1 MTFNTVLKTKRI
13 FSSLAL
19 AACLMGAVACNTT
32 AQAAAA
38 LPNATIDEKPQSGKT
53 LETMVLAGGCFWG
66 VQAVFEHTK
75 GVVQAVD
82 GYSGGSA
89 HTADYET
96 VSSGTTGH
104 AESVKVTYDPSQVTY
119 GQLLKVF
126 FTVALDPTEVNRQG
140 PDEGTQYR
148 SVLFYANEEQQKIAN
163 AYIAQL
169 NAAKVFHKPIATQ
182 VVPLKAFYPAEAY
195 HQDYAQIHPDN
206 MYIYVNDLPKV
217 AALSRE
223 LPDMYVK
230 KPVKVSPDALAQ
242 K

>member
-1 MTFNTVLKTKRI
+1 MISITKKVV
-13 FSSLAL
+13 SSLAA
-19 AACLMGAVACNTT
+19 AACLAGVLACNTT
-32 AQAAAA
+32 VQAASA
-38 LPNATIDEKPQSGKT
+38 LPNPTVDEQSTAKGPET
-53 LETMVLAGGCFWG
+53 LVLAGGCFWG

-75 GVVQAVD
+75 GVLQAVD

-89 HTADYET
+89 NTADYET

-104 AESVKVTYDPSQVTY
+104 AESVRVTYDPSKVTY

-126 FTVALDPTEVNRQG
+126 FTAALDPTEVNRQG
-140 PDEGTQYR
+140 PDSGTQYR
-148 SVLFYANEEQQKIAN
+148 SVLFYGNADQQKIAS

-169 NAAKVFHKPIATQ
+169 NAAKVFSKPIATQ

-195 HQDYAQIHPDN
+195 HQDYAQMHPDN
-206 MYIYVNDLPKV
+206 MYIFVNDAPKV
-217 AALSRE
+217 VALSKE

-230 KPVKVSPDALAQ
+230 TPVKVNPQSLAS

>member
-1 MTFNTVLKTKRI
+1 MVTRAKQMM
-13 FSSLAL
+13 SSLAT
-19 AACLMGAVACNTT
+19 AACLLGVMACNSS

-38 LPNATIDEKPQSGKT
+38 LPNPTVDEVKGAAKGP
-53 LETMVLAGGCFWG
+53 ETMVLAGGCFWG

-75 GVVQAVD
+75 GVLQAVD

-89 HTADYET
+89 KTADYET
-96 VSSGTTGH
+96 VSTGTTGH
-104 AESVKVTYDPSQVTY
+104 AESVKVTYDPAQVTY

-126 FTVALDPTEVNRQG
+126 FTVAADPTELNRQG

-148 SVLFYANEEQQKIAN
+148 SVFFYANADQQRIAS

-169 NAAKVFHKPIATQ
+169 NAAKAFPKPIVTQ

-195 HQDYAQIHPDN
+195 HQDYAQVHPDN
-206 MYIYVNDLPKV
+206 MYIYINDAPKV

-230 KPVKVSPDALAQ
+230 TPVKVSLQSLAQ

>member
-1 MTFNTVLKTKRI
+1 MITTAKRLI
-13 FSSLAL
+13 SSLAT
-19 AACLMGAVACNTT
+19 AACLLGVMACNSS

-38 LPNATIDEKPQSGKT
+38 LPNPTVDEVKGAAKGPET
-53 LETMVLAGGCFWG
+53 LVLSGGCFWG
-66 VQAVFEHTK
+66 IQAVFEHTR
-75 GVVQAVD
+75 GVTQAVA
-82 GYSGGSA
+82 GYSGGTA
-89 HTADYET
+89 KTADYET
-96 VSSGTTGH
+96 VSTGTTGH

-140 PDEGTQYR
+140 PDEGPQYR
-148 SVLFYANEEQQKIAN
+148 SVLFYANADQQKIAS

-169 NAAKVFHKPIATQ
+169 NAAKVFSKPIATQ
-182 VVPLKAFYPAEAY
+182 IVPLKAFYPAEAY

-206 MYIYVNDLPKV
+206 MYIYINDAPKV

-230 KPVKVSPDALAQ
+230 TPVKVNQQALAQ

>member
-1 MTFNTVLKTKRI
+1 MFSISKRMMSTI
-13 FSSLAL
+13 AT
-19 AACLMGAVACNTT
+19 AACLVSAVACNTKV
-32 AQAAAA
+32 QAAAA
-38 LPNATIDEKPQSGKT
+38 LPNPTVDEQKGAAKT
-53 LETMVLAGGCFWG
+53 PETMVLAGGCFWG

-75 GVVQAVD
+75 GVLQAVD
-82 GYSGGSA
+82 GYSGGSQ

-96 VSSGTTGH
+96 VSTGSTGH
-104 AESVKVTYDPSQVTY
+104 AESVKVTYDPTQVTY
-119 GQLLKVF
+119 GELLKVF
-126 FTVALDPTEVNRQG
+126 FTVALDPTELNRQG

-148 SVLFYANEEQQKIAN
+148 SVLFYSTPEQQKIAA

-169 NAAKVFHKPIATQ
+169 NAAKAFHKPIVTQ

-206 MYIYVNDLPKV
+206 GYIYMNDAPKV
-217 AALSRE
+217 TALSRE

-230 KPVKVSPDALAQ
+230 TPVKVNLQDLAQ